1 MTFFMITPFIRW
13 YVRVSIL
20 LTCWTHFHDSIIS
33 RRGEACAYKT
43 SLIQPLLI
51 YWRRVGVEKWFSCC
65 LKTVCF
71 VSITHFGSPN
81 GALSERRIQVMWC
94 TQCFMHNNY
103 DWSETLYRDGTKWH
117 WISYSIKTYI
127 GFLYFGHYV
136 ICSFSIYGFW
146 LPIWYHQTRLV
157 PTGNVPPVL
166 ITSDW

>member
-1 MTFFMITPFIRW
+1 MTRFGLWIFMSKIT
-13 YVRVSIL
+13 
-20 LTCWTHFHDSIIS
+20 HDFWLC
-33 RRGEACAYKT
+33 CAYKT

-94 TQCFMHNNY
+94 TQRFMHNNY

-146 LPIWYHQTRLV
+146 LPPFGIIKLFLSQLV
-157 PTGNVPPVL
+157 MFRHC
-166 ITSDW
+166 